1 MISFPQRTKSK
12 LPGSLLD
19 VADEAL
25 PEGSLSCH
33 LQAQPIAILMTAIT
47 LGSRMAESG
56 SQVSLPT
63 GCLSLYFQQQR
74 PVSYLTESENWS
86 QGSEC

>member
-1 MISFPQRTKSK
+1 MISFPQRTKPT

-19 VADEAL
+19 MADEAL
-25 PEGSLSCH
+25 PEGSPSCH
-33 LQAQPIAILMTAIT
+33 LQAQIIMSPNNVRFKDGRVWVTSEVPH
-47 LGSRMAESG
+47 G
-56 SQVSLPT
+56 
-63 GCLSLYFQQQR
+63 LSLYFQHQR